1 MMKKIKDFD
10 SYLVLL
16 ILAYLLFFQ
25 YKVQD
30 GLLNDVLDFLLI
42 IFMLFMIIDKS
53 LVFYNRYQ
61 VRKS

>member
-1 MMKKIKDFD
+1 MMKKIKDFE

-30 GLLNDVLDFLLI
+30 GLLNDVLDFFTNYLYAI
-42 IFMLFMIIDKS
+42 YD
-53 LVFYNRYQ
+53 YR
-61 VRKS
+61 

>member
-1 MMKKIKDFD
+1 MKKIKDFD

-30 GLLNDVLDFLLI
+30 GLFKNALDFLLI
-42 IFMLFMIIDKS
+42 ILMLLMIIDKS
-53 LVFYNRYQ
+53 LDLYNRYQ
-61 VRKS
+61 GRKS